1 MKKLLLFIC
10 VLAVSAGAWAQTF
23 ADNVLFD
30 LKAGIGESRTEPLVL
45 VGSIPTG
52 ENKYVYGTSK
62 TVDGIKYW
70 PISFNNVW
78 GNGTYYIAIT
88 AKAGEKFKTGDVISV
103 SGMITST
110 SAGRIVAYASK
121 EVGSKTFIDNGP
133 GDNFPTSATSP
144 TTKTLV
150 VPNGEYDTL
159 YLTRVSGGPIFV
171 IRITVTRPTDIN
183 LNGSGYATLSS
194 DLDVTISGAT
204 AYKASVAGSEI
215 TLTSIGTS
223 IPANEGVV
231 LYGEPNATVTVTS
244 APTVAAI
251 TGNDLLAT
259 SNTTLPAEGYTYV
272 LNGNE
277 FKQFTGSALSPNK
290 AYFHFGEQK
299 ANVMSLIFDDNES
312 TGIQSVEQNA
322 QNGVAYNLAGQ
333 RVAANAKG
341 IVIVNGKKY
350 INK

>member
-1 MKKLLLFIC
+1 MKKLLLTLLTVAC
-10 VLAVSAGAWAQTF
+10 AVSAWAQTF
-23 ADNVLFD
+23 ADNVIFEV
-30 LKAGIGESRTEPLVL
+30 KAGVGDSKADPVVSVGNSSIGGSYSWGASSKNVGTGKCWPLS
-45 VGSIPTG
+45 VGTG
-52 ENKYVYGTSK
+52 WQEGSN
-62 TVDGIKYW
+62 
-70 PISFNNVW
+70 
-78 GNGTYYIAIT
+78 YIAIS
-88 AKAGEKFKTGDVISV
+88 AKSGDKFKGGDVISINA
-103 SGMITST
+103 MIEAK
-110 SAGRIVAYASK
+110 SAGRIVAYASNATDAT
-121 EVGSKTFIDNGP
+121 VLIDNGTV
-133 GDNFPTSATSP
+133 DNFPASASSP

-159 YLTRVSGGPIFV
+159 YLTKVSGGTVYVF
-171 IRITVTRPTDIN
+171 RITVTRPTDIS

-223 IPANEGVV
+223 IPANEGVI
-231 LYGEPNATVTVTS
+231 LYGGSNATVTVTS

-259 SNTTLPAEGYTYV
+259 SNTILPAEGYTYV

-312 TGIQSVEQNA
+312 TGIQNVEQNA